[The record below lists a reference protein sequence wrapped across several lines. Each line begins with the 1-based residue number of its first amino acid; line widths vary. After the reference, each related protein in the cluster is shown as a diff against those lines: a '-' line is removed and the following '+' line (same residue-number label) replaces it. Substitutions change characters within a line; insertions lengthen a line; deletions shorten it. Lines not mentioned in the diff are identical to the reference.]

1 MLNHNLIEKISQKY
15 IREQVEEEKSKLYF
29 YLYKYSFDRGGCS
42 GITECKFIEADSERD
57 CYIKVF
63 DAIPRL
69 YGLFIREYSKPYE
82 KDNILKKY
90 VDKWEY
96 NAFYHNHNYAV
107 KASSLYHRYNRYIE
121 EIIEI
126 KDSSEFFNNVK
137 TLEYEEEDIDHI
149 NELKYEFIKN
159 LTHGRIIIEDKKSYL
174 RIGKYP
180 GIMI

>member
-29 YLYKYSFDRGGCS
+29 YLYKYPFYSSECTA
-42 GITECKFIEADSERD
+42 ITECKFIEADSERE

-96 NAFYHNHNYAV
+96 NAFYHNHAV
-107 KASSLYHRYNRYIE
+107 KVSSLYSRYNRYIE
-121 EIIEI
+121 EVIEI

-159 LTHGRIIIEDKKSYL
+159 MRHVKIIMKYKKSYL
-174 RIGKYP
+174 CIGKDP
-180 GIMI
+180 VIMI

>member
-29 YLYKYSFDRGGCS
+29 YLYKYPFYSGGCTA
-42 GITECKFIEADSERD
+42 ITECKFIEADSERE
-57 CYIKVF
+57 CYIKIF

-69 YGLFIREYSKPYE
+69 YGLFIREYLCKN
-82 KDNILKKY
+82 DNILKKY

-96 NAFYHNHNYAV
+96 KDFDHNHNINHNYQV
-107 KASSLYHRYNRYIE
+107 KAYSPCDRFIE
-121 EIIEI
+121 EITKI